1 MTTMGTICYS
11 RDMIEKENTDMNGN
25 VETWI
30 VEEVDTTTGR
40 KTYSQIFNDR
50 NEAYE
55 TYKYLS
61 ETNPNTLV
69 SVTRQTKRLLTE

>member
-1 MTTMGTICYS
+1 MGTICYS

-40 KTYSQIFNDR
+40 KTYSQVFTDR